1 MIDWESYRG
10 QQQVRRRD
18 RLGKRSEKI
27 LALRVQGYTVEELS
41 PTHFRINNRL
51 DVWPIHNLW
60 HDLKTRERGGTTD
73 VATWVKAR
81 IRPNETGRL

>member
-18 RLGKRSEKI
+18 RLGKRAEKI
-27 LALRVQGYTVEELS
+27 LALRVQGYSVEELS

-51 DVWPIHNLW
+51 DVWPIHNNW
-60 HDLKTRERGGTTD
+60 HDLKTNERGGTVD
-73 VATWVKAR
+73 LATWVKGR
-81 IRPNETGRL
+81 IHPNQTGRL